1 MTVKTIKDISNP
13 DTYKGMYSF
22 HKYWGKK
29 PTESIAFFIQNYTN
43 ESDIVIDPFLGSG
56 FISRECL
63 YQKRRFIGID
73 INPFAIEHTNFLLEL
88 PKASVFQSALEE
100 IEKNI
105 KQKINETYFTV
116 NREIASHYLWSS
128 GELLKVWMKPKVGR
142 SRIEMETT
150 SFDLEKLESFSQ
162 YSIRN
167 IRKLTFF
174 TNSRINSSNQM
185 SIYDLFTR
193 RALHNIDLIMDEI
206 KLFPDAIQK
215 ALLLTLT
222 SSSGQMSSMVF
233 AITNRGKI
241 KNQISNKIE
250 VGSWVIGYWRPELH
264 FEINVWNCFE
274 SRAKKLYKALID
286 ISDYKYPRHESISG
300 LLKSRQGSL
309 IINDDCIDVMQ
320 KIPEKTIKLI
330 CTDPPHSDRIPYLEL
345 SELWNSILNKNVYF
359 EKEIIVSNAKD
370 RNKKKAEYIEKM
382 KLFIGESSRILTDDG
397 MFLIYFNARDKE
409 SWKFLEIL
417 ENDSNLQFI
426 GAFPMEYSANSVVQ
440 DNRRGGMKTDYVL
453 VLKRKGCSIDSHLE
467 LNKIPGWSTSIPKI
481 ASAT

>member
-1 MTVKTIKDISNP
+1 
-13 DTYKGMYSF
+13 
-22 HKYWGKK
+22 
-29 PTESIAFFIQNYTN
+29 
-43 ESDIVIDPFLGSG
+43 
-56 FISRECL
+56 
-63 YQKRRFIGID
+63 
-73 INPFAIEHTNFLLEL
+73 
-88 PKASVFQSALEE
+88 
-100 IEKNI
+100 
-105 KQKINETYFTV
+105 
-116 NREIASHYLWSS
+116 
-128 GELLKVWMKPKVGR
+128 
-142 SRIEMETT
+142 
-150 SFDLEKLESFSQ
+150 
-162 YSIRN
+162 
-167 IRKLTFF
+167 
-174 TNSRINSSNQM
+174 
-185 SIYDLFTR
+185 
-193 RALHNIDLIMDEI
+193 
-206 KLFPDAIQK
+206 
-215 ALLLTLT
+215 
-222 SSSGQMSSMVF
+222 
-233 AITNRGKI
+233 
-241 KNQISNKIE
+241 
-250 VGSWVIGYWRPELH
+250 
-264 FEINVWNCFE
+264 
-274 SRAKKLYKALID
+274 
-286 ISDYKYPRHESISG
+286 
-300 LLKSRQGSL
+300 
-309 IINDDCIDVMQ
+309 CIDVMQ